1 MSSQIFILT
10 SVTKT
15 TGKSIYD
22 DGSILRALFT
32 PIGGVLR
39 NLKEK
44 IITYKPDYN
53 ETIMLHLEYLI
64 LTNYC
69 YTKEIKQ

>member
-44 IITYKPDYN
+44 NYNVQTQLQWNNNVASRIFNFNQLLLYKRD
-53 ETIMLHLEYLI
+53 
-64 LTNYC
+64 
-69 YTKEIKQ
+69 